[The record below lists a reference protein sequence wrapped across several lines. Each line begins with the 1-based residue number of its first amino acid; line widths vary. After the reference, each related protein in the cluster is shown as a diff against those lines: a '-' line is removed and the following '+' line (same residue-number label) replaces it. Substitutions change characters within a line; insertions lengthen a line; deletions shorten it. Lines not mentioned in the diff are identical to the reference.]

1 MRSSKYSEHYTDTFI
16 TFKEIMR
23 TVSNIYHN
31 CVPDKIKNRR
41 NTDQLKQRDTVIIAG
56 VIWGIINGYTSQ
68 RATYRAVCSVLFPN
82 GDFPSRSRFTR
93 LSSNL
98 AYTIKIIRYFFIKKL
113 TKGELVG
120 IIDSFPSPL
129 CKPVRNRQAKLL
141 NQIAK
146 VGYNSTKK
154 SYFYGLKI
162 HMIVTKTGFPITYSI
177 TNPGVHDVKVLETL
191 SEEAN
196 LPNILGDK
204 GYISHK
210 IHEKLALKGITI
222 SVPPRK
228 NMDKSEKLDHSLLG
242 KQRKTVET
250 VFSSLEK
257 LGCQNFNS
265 RSVKGLESRFESI
278 LLAYSVLLSR
288 AQRRF
293 EGTLRYSL
301 GY

>member
-1 MRSSKYSEHYTDTFI
+1 MRSSKYTEHYTDTFI

-41 NTDQLKQRDTVIIAG
+41 NTDQLKQRDTVIIAC

-177 TNPGVHDVKVLETL
+177 T
-191 SEEAN
+191 
-196 LPNILGDK
+196 
-204 GYISHK
+204 
-210 IHEKLALKGITI
+210 
-222 SVPPRK
+222 
-228 NMDKSEKLDHSLLG
+228 
-242 KQRKTVET
+242 QRKTVET

-265 RSVKGLESRFESI
+265 RSVKGLESRFDSI

>member
-1 MRSSKYSEHYTDTFI
+1 MRSSKYTEHYTDTFI

-41 NTDQLKQRDTVIIAG
+41 NTDQLKQRDTVIIAC

-154 SYFYGLKI
+154 SY
-162 HMIVTKTGFPITYSI
+162 
-177 TNPGVHDVKVLETL
+177 
-191 SEEAN
+191 
-196 LPNILGDK
+196 
-204 GYISHK
+204 
-210 IHEKLALKGITI
+210 
-222 SVPPRK
+222 
-228 NMDKSEKLDHSLLG
+228 
-242 KQRKTVET
+242 
-250 VFSSLEK
+250 
-257 LGCQNFNS
+257 
-265 RSVKGLESRFESI
+265 
-278 LLAYSVLLSR
+278 
-288 AQRRF
+288 
-293 EGTLRYSL
+293 
-301 GY
+301 